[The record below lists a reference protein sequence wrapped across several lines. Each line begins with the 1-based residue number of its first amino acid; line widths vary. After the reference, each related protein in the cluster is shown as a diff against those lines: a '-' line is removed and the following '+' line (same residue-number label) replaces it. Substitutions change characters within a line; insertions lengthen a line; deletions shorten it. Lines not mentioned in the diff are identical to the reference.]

1 MLQICNS
8 LFDVCSCYYMTAPPK
23 AACHPNPCL
32 NGGICKE
39 TGVNQDF
46 DCICPNP
53 RFKGRFCDGK
63 TCVIYV
69 NLCLNVILGYNL
81 CQVILVQDLFSEG
94 HSVLSWISIDQAKL
108 HFSFGQNEVNFTKA
122 ISGKATK
129 TKICNISATSLFLF
143 RKIAELVFV
152 CLLVFIIIVV
162 VVVGHAFSKFL
173 VHGTFIP
180 IPGTSPSLYRK
191 SQNRRICFCLFVF
204 LLLAKF
210 FLKKKSFPFSFFAL
224 V

>member
-1 MLQICNS
+1 
-8 LFDVCSCYYMTAPPK
+8 MTAPPK

-63 TCVIYV
+63 TCVIYA

-81 CQVILVQDLFSEG
+81 CQVILVQGLFSAG

-108 HFSFGQNEVNFTKA
+108 HFSFGQSEVNFTKG

-143 RKIAELVFV
+143 CKIAKSPNLFLFV
-152 CLLVFIIIVV
+152 CL
-162 VVVGHAFSKFL
+162 
-173 VHGTFIP
+173 
-180 IPGTSPSLYRK
+180 
-191 SQNRRICFCLFVF
+191 F
-204 LLLAKF
+204 LLLLLLLLLWTCFFKISRPWYLYSYPWDFAISLPKIAKSQDFFSFVCFFTIGQVF
-210 FLKKKSFPFSFFAL
+210 FLKNRCHFLFL
-224 V
+224 L

>member
-1 MLQICNS
+1 
-8 LFDVCSCYYMTAPPK
+8 MTAPPK

-63 TCVIYV
+63 TCVIYA

-81 CQVILVQDLFSEG
+81 CQVILVQGLFSAG

-108 HFSFGQNEVNFTKA
+108 HFSFGQSEVNFTKG

-143 RKIAELVFV
+143 CKIAKSPNLFLFVCLFLLLLLLLLLLDMLFQNFSSMVPLFLSLGLRHLFTENRKIAGFLFV
-152 CLLVFIIIVV
+152 CLLFYYWSSF
-162 VVVGHAFSKFL
+162 FSKK
-173 VHGTFIP
+173 
-180 IPGTSPSLYRK
+180 SL
-191 SQNRRICFCLFVF
+191 
-204 LLLAKF
+204 
-210 FLKKKSFPFSFFAL
+210 PFSFFAL

>member
-1 MLQICNS
+1 
-8 LFDVCSCYYMTAPPK
+8 MTAPPK

-63 TCVIYV
+63 TCSIYV

-94 HSVLSWISIDQAKL
+94 HSVLSWICTDQAKL
-108 HFSFGQNEVNFTKA
+108 HFSFGQNE
-122 ISGKATK
+122 
-129 TKICNISATSLFLF
+129 
-143 RKIAELVFV
+143 EL
-152 CLLVFIIIVV
+152 
-162 VVVGHAFSKFL
+162 H
-173 VHGTFIP
+173 
-180 IPGTSPSLYRK
+180 
-191 SQNRRICFCLFVF
+191 
-204 LLLAKF
+204 
-210 FLKKKSFPFSFFAL
+210 
-224 V
+224 